1 MRQRGYGQEK
11 KREREIK
18 RKHYMGMAAGSLK
31 NVYVTSMLYMC
42 IYIIYMFYVIY
53 MIYIYINVI
62 YIMCHIYIY
71 HIYNV

>member
-53 MIYIYINVI
+53 MIYIYK
-62 YIMCHIYIY
+62 CDIY
-71 HIYNV
+71 HVSYIHISHI